1 MIDEELRNEV
11 INLRRKIH
19 MYPELGFEEYRT
31 SQLVEDYLH
40 DIGIKT
46 WRIGKTGVVG
56 EIDNGGYKR
65 VALRADMDA
74 LPIQEENDVPY
85 KSHIPGV
92 MHACGHDA
100 HTAMLLV
107 TARVL
112 SSVDFEGKVRFIFQP
127 AEEGLNGALTMV
139 EGGAI
144 EGVDGILGVH
154 VLADLPTGTIAIE
167 SGPIMASV
175 DRFKVSVLG
184 HGGHGASPHETNDPV
199 VCASSIIIALQTV
212 VSRNV
217 DPLKSAVVT
226 VGKIQGGTA
235 FNIIPETVEF
245 EGTVRTFEDE
255 THSLVQRRIEEIA
268 KSVAM
273 AYGCSAKIDYKII
286 NHATVN
292 DGDLASMGVC
302 VASKIARVVE
312 EEKNMGGEDFSEY
325 ASRIPGLFAFLGVRN
340 ESKGIVYPHHSPKF
354 DLDEEALPLGVEF
367 EVSMA
372 MEMLNN

>member
-1 MIDEELRNEV
+1 MIAEELRNEV
-11 INLRRKIH
+11 ISLRRKIH

-85 KSHIPGV
+85 KSQVPGV

-107 TARVL
+107 AARVL
-112 SSVDFEGKVRFIFQP
+112 SSTDFEGKLRFIFQP

-144 EGVDGILGVH
+144 DGVDSILGVH
-154 VLADLPTGTIAIE
+154 VWADLPTGTFAIE
-167 SGPIMASV
+167 PGPVMASV
-175 DRFKVSVLG
+175 DRFKVRVHG

-199 VCASSIIIALQTV
+199 VCASSIIVALQTI

-245 EGTVRTFEDE
+245 EGTVRSFEDE
-255 THSLVQRRIEEIA
+255 THLLVQRRIEEIT

-273 AYGCSAKIDYKII
+273 AHGCSAELDYKII

-292 DGDLASMGVC
+292 DGDLAAMGVR

-312 EEKNMGGEDFSEY
+312 DEKNMGGEDFSEY

-340 ESKGIVYPHHSPKF
+340 ESKGIVHPHHSPRF

-367 EVSMA
+367 EVRMA
-372 MEMLNN
+372 MEMLKN